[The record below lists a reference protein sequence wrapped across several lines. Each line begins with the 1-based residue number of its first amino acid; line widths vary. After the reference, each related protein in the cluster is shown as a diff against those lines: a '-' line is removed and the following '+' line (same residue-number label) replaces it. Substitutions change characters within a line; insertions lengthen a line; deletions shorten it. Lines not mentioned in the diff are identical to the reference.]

1 MVIVPQSA
9 CGKRHDLGD
18 RLSKHL
24 KTSTELPV
32 IINQKQVISMKLI
45 LSKRPKNVTII
56 EGFPGFGLI
65 GTIATEFLM
74 EHLQTEK
81 IGVVEMDE
89 VPAMIAIHQNK
100 VIEPISI
107 HYNKQYNMVLVHAIN
122 VGKDLGWKLAEV
134 IIDLAKQLSA
144 KEIISLEGVGS
155 PSADVGRVFYYTTAD
170 GKVSQRLTGIASPLQ
185 EGIIVGVTGA
195 LLAKEVGTPIT
206 ALFAEAKSNLPDSKA
221 AADIIKALD
230 GYTGLKIDP
239 KPLLKQAEMFEK
251 KLKGILQNSKE
262 AEELQDE
269 KKLSY
274 VG

>member
-1 MVIVPQSA
+1 V
-9 CGKRHDLGD
+9 KKGD
-18 RLSKHL
+18 
-24 KTSTELPV
+24 T
-32 IINQKQVISMKLI
+32 MKLI
-45 LSKRPKNVTII
+45 LNKKPKDVTII

-81 IGVVEMDE
+81 IGIIEME
-89 VPAMIAIHQNK
+89 EIPAMIAIHQNK

-107 HYNKQYNMVLVHAIN
+107 HYNKQYNMVLIHAIN
-122 VGKDLGWKLAEV
+122 IGKDMGWKVAAV
-134 IIDLAKQLSA
+134 IEDLAKALQA

-155 PSADVGRVFYYTTAD
+155 PNPTTGRVFFYSNRN
-170 GKVSQRLTGIASPLQ
+170 GKVSQKLTAAAQPLM

-195 LLAKEVGTPIT
+195 LLAKQISVPIV
-206 ALFAEAKSNLPDSKA
+206 ALFAEAKSNLPDSQA
-221 AADIIKALD
+221 AAEIIKALD
-230 GYTGLKIDP
+230 AYTGLKVDP

-251 KLKGILQNSKE
+251 KLKSLLQKSQE
-262 AEELQDE
+262 AEEIHED

>member
-1 MVIVPQSA
+1 
-9 CGKRHDLGD
+9 
-18 RLSKHL
+18 
-24 KTSTELPV
+24 
-32 IINQKQVISMKLI
+32 MKLV
-45 LSKRPKNVTII
+45 LTKKPKNVTII

-81 IGVVEMDE
+81 IGFVEIDE

-100 VIEPISI
+100 VIEPISF
-107 HYNKQYNMVLVHAIN
+107 HYSKKYNLVLVHAIN
-122 VGKDLGWKLAEV
+122 ISKDLGWKVADL
-134 IIDLAKQLSA
+134 ITDLAKMLTA

-155 PSADVGRVFYYTTAD
+155 PNPSGGRIFYYSTE
-170 GKVSQRLTGIASPLQ
+170 GNILQKKLGNIVQPLS

-195 LLAKEVGTPIT
+195 LLAKNISTPII

-221 AADIIKALD
+221 AADIIKVLD
-230 GYTGLKIDP
+230 VYAGLDVDT
-239 KPLLKQAEMFEK
+239 KPLLKQAQLFEE
-251 KLKGILQNSKE
+251 KLRNIMQKTQD
-262 AEELQDE
+262 AEELHDE